1 MLTIVK
7 RLVTVIPTLI
17 GVVIVT
23 FLLTRVLPGDPA
35 VYFAGPA
42 ATPQSIAEI
51 RKTLGLDR
59 PLPDQFAHY
68 VNDLAHGNFGNSL
81 STGRPVATEITSRLP
96 ASAELTLFGLIL
108 SIVIAVPLGILAAV
122 KQGSWIDHLCR
133 IVATAGVSLPVFFT
147 GLLLVYVFY
156 FQLGWLPAPLGRID
170 VFYSPP
176 PQITGFYL
184 IDSLL
189 ARNLESFRASLSQLL
204 LPGFTLGIF
213 SLAP

>member
-51 RKTLGLDR
+51 RKSLGLDR

-81 STGRPVATEITSRLP
+81 STGRRSRPKSP
-96 ASAELTLFGLIL
+96 AA
-108 SIVIAVPLGILAAV
+108 
-122 KQGSWIDHLCR
+122 CR
-133 IVATAGVSLPVFFT
+133 RRRS
-147 GLLLVYVFY
+147 
-156 FQLGWLPAPLGRID
+156 
-170 VFYSPP
+170 
-176 PQITGFYL
+176 
-184 IDSLL
+184 
-189 ARNLESFRASLSQLL
+189 
-204 LPGFTLGIF
+204 
-213 SLAP
+213 